1 MQRVAPVHPSKL
13 VGAAR
18 ARYLADSRKAK
29 TLNALREAKTG
40 KALLLVCDYGEAY
53 ALLTTGRAP
62 RRGRHS
68 PKHVEITFVLE
79 SLETDGKDHRLRG
92 SSRWPGYEAPAEIR
106 LTQDDKQRSILV
118 GNEDDRGGLLDD
130 TWVFGCVG
138 DILTARDRIDTI

>member
-1 MQRVAPVHPSKL
+1 MQRTAPVHPSKL

-40 KALLLVCDYGEAY
+40 KTLLLVCDYGEAY

-62 RRGRHS
+62 RRSKHF
-68 PKHVEITFVLE
+68 PKSVEITFVLE

-92 SSRWPGYEAPAEIR
+92 SARWPGYEAPAEIR
-106 LTQDDKQRSILV
+106 LTQDDKQRSILI
-118 GNEDDRGGLLDD
+118 GNEADRGGLFEG
-130 TWVFGCVG
+130 WFVGCVG

>member
-29 TLNALREAKTG
+29 TLNALREAKVG
-40 KALLLVCDYGEAY
+40 KVLLLVCDYGEAY

-62 RRGRHS
+62 RRAKHS

-79 SLETDGKDHRLRG
+79 SLETFGKDQRLHGTAFWAGFSAR
-92 SSRWPGYEAPAEIR
+92 AEIR
-106 LTQDDKQRSILV
+106 LTQDDKQRSILI
-118 GNEDDRGGLLDD
+118 GNEADRGGLFEG
-130 TWVFGCVG
+130 WFVGCVG